1 MKQPFS
7 YGVSLGPMIMAL
19 MQSTRASSTRRK
31 IDEFQAMGRLVVRV
45 PSSLAMAR
53 ERRGASMPTSR
64 RISASYAWRYVT
76 WSASAGLW
84 RSQYWKRTLF
94 AHCSSEC
101 QLLSMGPTLTDGLCC
116 LLRIRGRDL
125 FTRVGLVDLWQ
136 RRAHPL
142 HKVTALGVDKL
153 SVDGLLRGEDTFAG
167 VSSFSGRRNPHQKR

>member
-1 MKQPFS
+1 
-7 YGVSLGPMIMAL
+7 
-19 MQSTRASSTRRK
+19 
-31 IDEFQAMGRLVVRV
+31 
-45 PSSLAMAR
+45 
-53 ERRGASMPTSR
+53 
-64 RISASYAWRYVT
+64 
-76 WSASAGLW
+76 
-84 RSQYWKRTLF
+84 
-94 AHCSSEC
+94 
-101 QLLSMGPTLTDGLCC
+101 MGPTLTDGLCC